1 MQLFALGL
9 LLWRHALPTNLLID
23 TAVSLPALAAGTAAG
38 LAMFGRLTDAWF
50 RRAILAVLFVAGL
63 ALAI

>member
-1 MQLFALGL
+1 
-9 LLWRHALPTNLLID
+9 
-23 TAVSLPALAAGTAAG
+23 VSLPALAAGTAAG
-38 LAMFGRLTDAWF
+38 LAMFGRISDAWF